1 MNARWRQGALLLCIF
16 SLIAL
21 LAVTQ
26 PIPAFQRGGLPG
38 QQPEDTKLPN
48 GKSQRDEILKS
59 EHEQNVKDAARLD
72 ELVEE
77 LKADIE
83 KNDRYVLSISTMKKM
98 DEIDR
103 LLKKLRARL
112 RH

>member
-1 MNARWRQGALLLCIF
+1 MNARWRRGALLLCIF

-26 PIPAFQRGGLPG
+26 PTRALQRGGGPPG
-38 QQPEDTKLPN
+38 QPDETRLPN
-48 GKSQRDEILKS
+48 GKLQRDEILKS
-59 EHEQNVKDAARLD
+59 EHEQNVKDAARLG

-98 DEIDR
+98 DE
-103 LLKKLRARL
+103 
-112 RH
+112 